1 MDCFVCLNN
10 RWFGKICFQNIFKKH
25 SLLWARR
32 GPEAPLEATP
42 GLLFQN
48 VLKSNVFVAQ
58 YVGNKTKEELN
69 APLLFNLRRDPYE
82 KTAEE
87 SGMYTKWMGKKMWAF
102 GPAKNLVVQH
112 IQTLKQFPPRGS
124 SLANQAAMQRQ
135 ATEDNGL
142 AQ

>member
-1 MDCFVCLNN
+1 LLT
-10 RWFGKICFQNIFKKH
+10 GK
-25 SLLWARR
+25 
-32 GPEAPLEATP
+32 GP
-42 GLLFQN
+42 GKRKNLFY
-48 VLKSNVFVAQ
+48 FD
-58 YVGNKTKEELN
+58 GDGDLN
-69 APLLFNLRRDPYE
+69 AVRLDHEGHAWKITFTQMSGDLPTAWKKSPSWPVVSNLRRDPYE